1 MTPKQIFKGVSNTV
15 NPNKGKG
22 VVESIV
28 ILIIV
33 VSVIAMNIVGID
45 IDPIVASAFGLVAGY
60 LFGNNTKD
68 DDDEDEEDAA

>member
-1 MTPKQIFKGVSNTV
+1 MTPRQIIKGVSNTV

-68 DDDEDEEDAA
+68 NDDEDEEDAA

>member
-1 MTPKQIFKGVSNTV
+1 MSMKEIAKGVSNTV

-22 VVESIV
+22 VVESVV

-33 VSVIAMNIVGID
+33 VSVIAMNIIGID

-68 DDDEDEEDAA
+68 EEDE

>member
-1 MTPKQIFKGVSNTV
+1 MTPKQIIKGVSNTV
-15 NPNKGKG
+15 NPNRGKG

-68 DDDEDEEDAA
+68 DNDEDEEDSA

>member
-1 MTPKQIFKGVSNTV
+1 MIPKQIIMGVSNTV

-33 VSVIAMNIVGID
+33 VSVIAMNMVGID

-68 DDDEDEEDAA
+68 DNDEEEDAA

>member
-1 MTPKQIFKGVSNTV
+1 MTTKQILVGVGNTV

-22 VVESIV
+22 SIESIV

-33 VSVIAMNIVGID
+33 VSVIAMNVFGIEVN
-45 IDPIVASAFGLVAGY
+45 PVVASAFGLVAGY

-68 DDDEDEEDAA
+68 GDKEV